1 MTVLKTLTLTSV
13 FVFTTAL
20 CSFADGSSGRVY
32 GTLTTVDGDTYTGL
46 IRWDRNEPSWVD
58 VLDGTKELPQ
68 THAEKSRRKYH
79 EKESSI
85 EIFGLK
91 IGNSHV
97 SWGDNFSAQSG
108 IRMGHLKS
116 LEAIDDDKAMLTLKS
131 GEQVEFEGG
140 STDIGSDVR
149 EIIVEDNKEGE
160 IEFVWSDID
169 RIDFAQA
176 PSDVSSNFGDRL
188 YGTVTSRRG
197 DTYTGFV
204 AWDVDE
210 ALGNDILDGEED
222 GRARKIKFNKI
233 ASIERYSSNGATVT
247 LKTGE
252 SMLLR
257 GTNDVNDENRGIVI
271 GDPGFGQV
279 VIPWDEFDKIEFSEK
294 YKPVSYDDFKPSTPL
309 YGTVTTEDGKT
320 YTGQIRWDDDEQYT
334 WELLNGEYHDIQFE
348 LELGLVKQIE
358 KRSYR
363 SSDVTTLDGRTFRLR
378 GSNDVDEDNK
388 GIFIKSGTDDEVE
401 VDWEDFAKVEFAKK

>member
-1 MTVLKTLTLTSV
+1 VLG
-13 FVFTTAL
+13 TAL
-20 CSFADGSSGRVY
+20 LAIADSSGRVY
-32 GTLTTVDGDTYTGL
+32 GTITTVDGDTYTGL
-46 IRWDRNEPSWVD
+46 IRWDRNEASWVD
-58 VLDGTKELPQ
+58 ILDGTKER
-68 THAEKSRRKYH
+68 TRSHAERSRKKYRDR
-79 EKESSI
+79 ERSI
-85 EIFGLK
+85 EIFGVK
-91 IGNSHV
+91 IGSSNV
-97 SWGDNFSAQSG
+97 SWGDSYASQSG
-108 IRMGHLKS
+108 IRMGHLKT

-131 GEQVEFEGG
+131 GEQIEFTGG
-140 STDIGSDVR
+140 STDIGNDVR
-149 EIIVEDNKEGE
+149 EIIMEDNHEGE

-169 RIDFAQA
+169 RIDFAEA
-176 PSDVSSNFGDRL
+176 PSDVSSNFGQRL

-210 ALGNDILDGEED
+210 ALGNDILDGEEKD
-222 GRARKIKFNKI
+222 RGRKIKFDKI

-257 GTNDVNDENRGIVI
+257 GTNDVNDENRGIIV

-279 VIPWDEFDKIEFSEK
+279 VIPWDEFDKVEFTSS
-294 YKPVSYDDFKPSTPL
+294 YKPVTYNDFKPSTPL
-309 YGTVTTEDGKT
+309 YGTVTTEDGTK
-320 YTGQIRWDDDEQYT
+320 YTGQIRWDDDEEYT

-348 LELGLVKQIE
+348 MELGLVKLIE

-388 GIFIKSGTDDEVE
+388 GIFIQTGSGDEVE